1 MRTPWINN
9 STALRA
15 RMAKPFQVQ
24 PTAPEAGMPP
34 YMESFLAH
42 LRLLVGVPF
51 DYLVP
56 DARLLPDESIRFFY
70 LDRSWTDRLVDGAIA
85 VGKIGTR
92 EQAHHQA
99 HGPAVHQQLDQTERI
114 VRKLQINVP
123 GTVFSDLKTAN
134 DADQSAGEIVTG
146 FLLRSAAVAGWPQ
159 MDVRAYAT
167 DIQDGDR
174 PFDPSDPKVM
184 QQQLQTLRLELLSP
198 SVMIALFQGIP
209 QLVILEEPH
218 HGVQFGIL
226 DPQQNGNFRMYIRD
240 TSGYQIKASTN
251 NPAEGWVAGEP
262 ITVAVPT
269 RSANRRV
276 VQVTKLRDALQTET
290 GKPLPAG
297 ITMPQQTGSA
307 SFALEVL
314 QPPWRQRFE
323 GTVDHAGEGQG
334 GSTGGRF
341 TGSILVGANVQV
353 ATVQSAYQKILS
365 SAQGGPVIN
374 PNPVENPIAERTEG
388 HGK

>member
-24 PTAPEAGMPP
+24 STAPEAGMPP

-42 LRLLVGVPF
+42 LRLLIGVPF

-70 LDRSWTDRLVDGAIA
+70 LDRSWTDRLVDGAVA

-99 HGPAVHQQLDQTERI
+99 HGAAVHQQLDQTERI

-123 GTVFSDLKTAN
+123 GIVFSDLKTSN
-134 DADQSAGEIVTG
+134 DANQSAGEIVTG

-159 MDVRAYAT
+159 MDVRAYVN
-167 DIQDGDR
+167 DIQDGER
-174 PFDPSDPKVM
+174 PFDPSDSQVM

-209 QLVILEEPH
+209 KLVILEEPH

-240 TSGYQIKASTN
+240 TSGYQIKAQTN
-251 NPAEGWVAGEP
+251 NAAEGWVADEP
-262 ITVAVPT
+262 ITIPVPV
-269 RSANRRV
+269 RSSNRRV
-276 VQVTKLRDALQTET
+276 IRITALRDALQSESAKT
-290 GKPLPAG
+290 LPEP
-297 ITMPQQTGSA
+297 MPQQTGSA
-307 SFALEVL
+307 SFAQEVL

-341 TGSILVGANVQV
+341 TGTIKIGANVQV
-353 ATVQSAYQKILS
+353 AAIQSAYQKILS
-365 SAQGGPVIN
+365 TAQVGPVIN
-374 PNPVENPIAERTEG
+374 PNPVENPVAERTEEH
-388 HGK
+388 HGS

>member
-1 MRTPWINN
+1 MRNPWINN
-9 STALRA
+9 STSLRT

-24 PTAPEAGMPP
+24 STAPEAGMPP

-70 LDRSWTDRLVDGAIA
+70 LDRSWADRLVDGAVA

-99 HGPAVHQQLDQTERI
+99 HAPAVHQQLDQTERI
-114 VRKLQINVP
+114 VRRLQINLS
-123 GTVFSDLKTAN
+123 GETFAGLKTTN
-134 DADQSAGEIVTG
+134 DANQKAGDVVTG

-159 MDVRAYAT
+159 MDVRAYDTAVS
-167 DIQDGDR
+167 DKPL
-174 PFDPSDPKVM
+174 PFDPADPQV
-184 QQQLQTLRLELLSP
+184 QTHQLTTLRLELLSP

-209 QLVILEEPH
+209 KLVVLEEPH
-218 HGVQFGIL
+218 HGVQFGVL
-226 DPQQNGNFRMYIRD
+226 DPQENGVFRMYIRD
-240 TSGYQIKASTN
+240 GAGHQIVATSN
-251 NPAEGWVAGEP
+251 NAGEGWVSGQP
-262 ITVAVPT
+262 ITIPVPT
-269 RSANRRV
+269 RSSNRRV
-276 VQVTKLRDALQTET
+276 VQIAKLRDALQTEA
-290 GKPLPAG
+290 GKALPVA
-297 ITMPQQTGSA
+297 MPSQTGSA

-334 GSTGGRF
+334 GDGRF
-341 TGSILVGANVQV
+341 IGGIRVAGNVQIK
-353 ATVQSAYQKILS
+353 AVQDAYQTILTKFG
-365 SAQGGPVIN
+365 GGPVMQPGNVEI
-374 PNPVENPIAERTEG
+374 PVEKE
-388 HGK
+388 

>member
-1 MRTPWINN
+1 MRTPWITN

-24 PTAPEAGMPP
+24 STAPEAGMPP

-51 DYLVP
+51 DYVVP

-114 VRKLQINVP
+114 VRRLQINVP
-123 GTVFSDLKTAN
+123 GSTFSDLKSAN
-134 DADQSAGEIVTG
+134 DGDQKPGDIVTG
-146 FLLRSAAVAGWPQ
+146 FLLRSAAVVGWPQ
-159 MDVRAYAT
+159 MDVRAYDS
-167 DIQDGDR
+167 DISDV
-174 PFDPSDPKVM
+174 PHAFDPSDPKV
-184 QQQLQTLRLELLSP
+184 QQHQLQTLRLELLSP

-209 QLVILEEPH
+209 KLVILEEPH
-218 HGVQFGIL
+218 HSVQFGIL

-240 TSGYQIKASTN
+240 TTGHQIDATSN
-251 NPAEGWVAGEP
+251 NPAEGWVENEP
-262 ITVAVPT
+262 ITIAVPT
-269 RSANRRV
+269 RSSNPRV
-276 VQVTKLRDALQTET
+276 IQIAKLRDALQNEAR
-290 GKPLPAG
+290 KSLPIA
-297 ITMPQQTGSA
+297 MPTQSGSA

-323 GTVDHAGEGQG
+323 GTVDHAGEG
-334 GSTGGRF
+334 STGGRF
-341 TGSILVGANVQV
+341 AGTILVGANVQLEE
-353 ATVQSAYQKILS
+353 VQTAYRQILLTD
-365 SAQGGPVIN
+365 QGVPGIN
-374 PNPVENPIAERTEG
+374 PNPVVDPIVERTEH
-388 HGK
+388 HGS